1 MAKRTVKQTKTDYPF
16 GKLNNLLS
24 KLSSLKNFRS
34 SKKFYIALVVL
45 GLLVLA
51 VYKKGWFVAALVN
64 GSPITNFELQ
74 MRLNKQFRSQTLNQ
88 MINEK
93 IIMSE
98 PTKNNALP
106 SDAEI
111 NQKISE
117 IETSVG
123 GAKALDDILSSQ
135 GQDRSTIRDQ
145 LRLQLSIEKLYQ
157 QEATVSA
164 EEIDKFLQTNS
175 AQLRASDS

>member
-1 MAKRTVKQTKTDYPF
+1 
-16 GKLNNLLS
+16 
-24 KLSSLKNFRS
+24 
-34 SKKFYIALVVL
+34 
-45 GLLVLA
+45 
-51 VYKKGWFVAALVN
+51 
-64 GSPITNFELQ
+64 

-98 PTKNNALP
+98 ATKNNALA

-175 AQLRASDS
+175 AQLKATDSASQIKEAADLLKQQKLSQIFNEKFQSLRQNAKITIF